1 MAASDNKEIVRGF
14 FADISKGDFDGALAR
29 MADDMKFTLI
39 GTTRLS
45 GTCNSKKE
53 FVDRVLA
60 PLGSQLD
67 GALTVTVDNFIAE
80 GDSVVVQSHGRA
92 KTRSGKNYNNT
103 YCQVFKVAGGKIK
116 QMVEYLDTELVTE
129 CFGR

>member
-1 MAASDNKEIVRGF
+1 MADNKEIVRGF
-14 FADISKGDFDGALAR
+14 FADVSKGDFDGALGR

-45 GTCNSKKE
+45 GTCHSKKE

-67 GALTVTVDNFIAE
+67 GALTITPENFIAE
-80 GDSVVVQSHGRA
+80 GDWVVVQSRGRA
-92 KTRSGKNYNNT
+92 KTKAGKNYNNT
-103 YCQVFKVAGGKIK
+103 YCQVFRVAGGKIRE
-116 QMVEYLDTELVTE
+116 MIEYLDTELVTE